1 MAMGDHEY
9 KRVCQAC
16 EESFVAHHP
25 ASKYCSDRCRK
36 RKVRAEKKAATAG
49 PTSTV
54 GEATE
59 QPGGPGGTYAKV
71 LAALTAAGR
80 ADTWLGSVALNLA
93 MRVDTTTA
101 AMGYA
106 PMVKE
111 LRTTMEAALAGA
123 EVKVADPLDE
133 LRAKRDHKRA
143 AAR

>member
-1 MAMGDHEY
+1 MAMGDHQY
-9 KRVCQAC
+9 KRVCQGC
-16 EESFVAHHP
+16 GTEFVALHP
-25 ASKYCSDRCRK
+25 ASKYCADRCRK
-36 RKVRAEKKAATAG
+36 RKARAEKKWGDATPA
-49 PTSTV
+49 PAPS
-54 GEATE
+54 EPSE
-59 QPGGPGGTYAKV
+59 QSGGTYAKV
-71 LAALTAAGR
+71 LAALEEAGR

-123 EVKVADPLDE
+123 EKKVADPLDE
-133 LRAKRDHKRA
+133 LRAKRDSKRA